1 MDYINLTNRSSQ
13 LRGDLRYLSNPKF
26 KVQWKMLAMSN
37 PGADDVRRTNMHT
50 LADTHAIYM
59 EAIRRLMGK
68 KGLDAISE
76 VNRHHGFEL
85 GRAAIKQGSLRSDD
99 LHSIFEFFN
108 AAHPYFG
115 FELSIES
122 ESEKCFE
129 LKVTSCPWIESFKA
143 KGAGPDICEYVTKI
157 DEGIGQAVDS
167 DVTMSI
173 PKCMMRGD
181 EHCIYRWEKE

>member
-1 MDYINLTNRSSQ
+1 MDHINLTNRKSQ
-13 LRGDLRYLSNPKF
+13 LRGDLRYFSNPKF
-26 KVQWKMLAMSN
+26 RDQRKVLTMYDPS
-37 PGADDVRRTNMHT
+37 ADEVRRTNMGT
-50 LADTHAIYM
+50 LADTHAVYV

-68 KGLDAISE
+68 KGLDAVSE
-76 VNRHHGFEL
+76 VNRHHGLEL
-85 GRAAIKQGSLRSDD
+85 GRTAIKQGSLRNGD
-99 LHSIFEFFN
+99 LHSIFEFFD

-115 FELSIES
+115 FELSIKT

-143 KGAGPDICEYVTKI
+143 RGAGPDICEYVTKI

-167 DVTMSI
+167 NVTMSI

-181 EHCIYRWEKE
+181 DHCIYRWERE